1 MKIPLKTK
9 LTISVSYGLAL
20 GCGMDIVN
28 IFPEAPEFGS
38 MVAVSIFL
46 WIVFEIADEI
56 YERKNAFVTR
66 TLWHKDGRKIVLIL
80 PDMSDKTEID
90 RTAVIL
96 SQLRGQ
102 I

>member
-1 MKIPLKTK
+1 MKIPLETK
-9 LTISVSYGLAL
+9 LTISASYGLAL

-28 IFPEAPEFGS
+28 IFPEASEFGA

-66 TLWHKDGRKIVLIL
+66 TLWNEDGRKIVLTVPNMDGKSEFASAAFL
-80 PDMSDKTEID
+80 LNQVK
-90 RTAVIL
+90 
-96 SQLRGQ
+96 GQ

>member
-20 GCGMDIVN
+20 GCGMVIANLFPGASSNLGIMVCSILFW
-28 IFPEAPEFGS
+28 IF
-38 MVAVSIFL
+38 
-46 WIVFEIADEI
+46 FEIVDEI
-56 YERKNAFVTR
+56 DARKNAFVTR

-80 PDMSDKTEID
+80 PDMSDKTEIE